1 MSGAAPDAE
10 AVLAAFE
17 HVPMMVAVCE
27 GDPLVVSA
35 HNALARGT
43 FGDRTGL
50 PVREALVDVAS
61 SGIVDHMERV
71 RDTGTPFTASSWPF
85 VLPGADGVSVELFA
99 DVVIYPYFTED
110 GAVRGV
116 AALAVDAS
124 ATPAGQAA
132 LRAAADLDA
141 PSGSGSRTRAGQDS
155 HDLVAALQDA
165 MLPPGLP
172 VVPQLQMAARCLLPA
187 GESGGDWYDV
197 IPLDDGR
204 VVLCVGDVVGH
215 GVAATVVMGELRALF
230 EERVREDG
238 DVVAALELLCRRAQR
253 SLPARGATVCA
264 AVVDPAAGTVGY
276 VTAGHPPPLVLDGEG
291 RTRFLAPSG
300 GGALGVGH
308 RFQAAAHRLA
318 EGEMLLLYTDGLV
331 ERVHR
336 SPAGSTLDLGHRVTE
351 AWRRGVRTAPTSALV
366 ERVATGLLDGPAGRE
381 QTDDVVVLLV
391 QRTPAAVPLNLML
404 PAEPEA
410 LESVRD
416 ELGAWLAPLGISR
429 IDNTVLQHSVGEL
442 VANAVEHAY
451 AGLPPE
457 RRGDVVVQA
466 RHLPQGVLEVS
477 VSDRGTWRPPVAG
490 SGRGRGLAMVR
501 GFCDEVDVAHGPAGT
516 EVCLRHRP
524 HGSAELLVGEAT
536 GSAGRADPLH
546 LDDADGELAVGGVV
560 DTSGADLLRHRLT
573 KRSAGGLH
581 PLLVD
586 LSEVSLLASAGV
598 QALVDALR
606 VDQGLR
612 LLAPLGSPAQRVLDL
627 VELPYQVRRE
637 G

>member
-1 MSGAAPDAE
+1 MSGAAPDAD

-35 HNALARGT
+35 HNALARST

-50 PVREALVDVAS
+50 PLREALSDVAA
-61 SGIVDHMERV
+61 SGIAEHMERV
-71 RDTGTPFTASSWPF
+71 RDTGTPFVASSWPF
-85 VLPGADGVSVELFA
+85 VLPGADGVGVELFA
-99 DVVIYPYFTED
+99 DVVIYPYFAAD
-110 GAVRGV
+110 GTVRGV
-116 AALAVDAS
+116 AALAVDAA
-124 ATPAGQAA
+124 ATPAGRQAQQTHA
-132 LRAAADLDA
+132 AGVAAARQRPLE
-141 PSGSGSRTRAGQDS
+141 
-155 HDLVAALQDA
+155 LVAALQDA

-172 VVPQLQMAARCLLPA
+172 VVPHLQIAARCLLPA
-187 GESGGDWYDV
+187 GDAGGDWFDV

-230 EERVREDG
+230 EERVREDA

-253 SLPARGATVCA
+253 SLPARATTVCA
-264 AVVDPAAGTVGY
+264 AVLEPGSGRVRY
-276 VTAGHPPPLVLDGEG
+276 VTAGHPPPLVIDAAGSA
-291 RTRFLAPSG
+291 RFLAPSG

-308 RFQAAAHRLA
+308 RFRAAEHRLA

-331 ERVHR
+331 ERVER
-336 SPAGSTLDLGHRVTE
+336 SAAGSTLDLGLRFSD
-351 AWRRGVRTAPTSALV
+351 AWARAEQGPQTSALV
-366 ERVATGLLDGPAGRE
+366 ERVATSLLDGPAGRD
-381 QTDDVVVLLV
+381 QIDDVVVLLV
-391 QRTPAAVPLNLML
+391 QRTGATPPLELTL

-410 LESVRD
+410 LEAVRD
-416 ELGAWLAPLGISR
+416 ALGTWLGPLGISR
-429 IDNTVLQHSVGEL
+429 IDHTVLQHSVGEL

-457 RRGDVVVQA
+457 RRGDVGVRA
-466 RHLPQGVLEVS
+466 RHLPSGVVEIS
-477 VSDRGTWRPPVAG
+477 VADRGTWRPPMPG
-490 SGRGRGLAMVR
+490 TGRGRGLAMVR
-501 GFCDEVDVAHGPAGT
+501 GFCDELDVTHGPSGT

-524 HGSAELLVGEAT
+524 HGSAELLLGE
-536 GSAGRADPLH
+536 SAGGAASHTDPLQ
-546 LDDADGELAVGGVV
+546 LDDSDGELAVGGVV

-586 LSEVSLLASAGV
+586 LSGVSLLASAGV
-598 QALVDALR
+598 QALVDALH

-627 VELPYQVRRE
+627 VELPYQVRR
-637 G
+637 GG

>member
-1 MSGAAPDAE
+1 MSGAAPDAD

-35 HNALARGT
+35 HNALARGA

-50 PVREALVDVAS
+50 PLRDALADVAS
-61 SGIVDHMERV
+61 SGIVEHMERV
-71 RDTGTPFTASSWPF
+71 RDSGTPFTASSWPF
-85 VLPGADGVSVELFA
+85 VLPGADGVAVELYA
-99 DVVIYPYFTED
+99 DVVIYPYFADD
-110 GAVRGV
+110 GTVRGV

-124 ATPAGQAA
+124 ATPASQAA
-132 LRAAADLDA
+132 AARAVEASPEPRPRAAQQG
-141 PSGSGSRTRAGQDS
+141 PR
-155 HDLVAALQDA
+155 DLVAALQDA

-187 GESGGDWYDV
+187 GEAGGDWYDV

-264 AVVDPAAGTVGY
+264 AVVEPAKGAVRY
-276 VTAGHPPPLVLDGEG
+276 VTAGHPPPLVIDAHG
-291 RTRFLAPSG
+291 RARFLAPSG

-308 RFQAAAHRLA
+308 RFQAADHRLA

-336 SPAGSTLDLGHRVTE
+336 SAPGSTLDLGHRVAD
-351 AWRRGVRTAPTSALV
+351 AWQRAMDGAPTSALV

-391 QRTPAAVPLNLML
+391 QRTSPAVPLELDL

-410 LESVRD
+410 LEVVRD
-416 ELGAWLAPLGISR
+416 ALGTWLAPLGISR
-429 IDNTVLQHSVGEL
+429 IDHTVLQHSVGEL
-442 VANAVEHAY
+442 VANVVEHAY

-457 RRGDVVVQA
+457 RRGDVVVRA
-466 RHLPQGVLEVS
+466 SHLRQGVLEVS
-477 VSDRGTWRPPVAG
+477 VSDRGTWRPPVSG

-501 GFCDEVDVAHGPAGT
+501 GFCDELEVAHGPAGT
-516 EVCLRHRP
+516 EVCLRHQP
-524 HGSAELLVGEAT
+524 HGSAELLLGEASGGAART
-536 GSAGRADPLH
+536 DPLH
-546 LDDADGELAVGGVV
+546 LDDSDGELAVGGVV
-560 DTSGADLLRHRLT
+560 DTSGADLLRHRLA

-586 LSEVSLLASAGV
+586 LSAVSLLASAGV
-598 QALVDALR
+598 QALVDALQ